1 MLDNFYFYVK
11 CQTIFTFTCK
21 KKKKKHEKHKNVK
34 QANKNKKSAF
44 YAHNN
49 D

>member
-11 CQTIFTFTCK
+11 CQTIFTFTC
-21 KKKKKHEKHKNVK
+21 KKKKHEKHKNVK